1 MVRHHPPTHV
11 NQRIYK
17 VFCYH
22 MIMTKRALP
31 PIHYHGALLV
41 FLLALFALP
50 LPATATQVLAK
61 TADSVLAKETSG
73 TEQKWEPSEQDQ
85 LKIKLLSYQYLQ
97 AKDNGEFDAAFSAFA
112 ESTKSAIDFK
122 KWKYNIVLFNAN
134 AGAKIYLTFT
144 RISWYENPVK
154 DPVSGIFVAVNYSGV
169 FTNVDI
175 QCGSL
180 MWHKK
185 IDGNF
190 ELIREEQNYIDKSS
204 QEKLNANDIN
214 QVKAKFGCLN

>member
-1 MVRHHPPTHV
+1 M
-11 NQRIYK
+11 
-17 VFCYH
+17 
-22 MIMTKRALP
+22 
-31 PIHYHGALLV
+31 
-41 FLLALFALP
+41 
-50 LPATATQVLAK
+50 
-61 TADSVLAKETSG
+61 
-73 TEQKWEPSEQDQ
+73 
-85 LKIKLLSYQYLQ
+85 
-97 AKDNGEFDAAFSAFA
+97 
-112 ESTKSAIDFK
+112 
-122 KWKYNIVLFNAN
+122 LFNAN